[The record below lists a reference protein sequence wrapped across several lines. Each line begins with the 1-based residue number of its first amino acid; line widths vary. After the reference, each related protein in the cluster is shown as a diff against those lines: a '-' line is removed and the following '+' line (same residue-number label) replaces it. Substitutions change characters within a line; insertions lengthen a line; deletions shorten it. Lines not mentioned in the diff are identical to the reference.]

1 MKKISGVYM
10 LLNKSTNQCYI
21 GSSKDIDRR
30 FYQHRYNKDRMTTKL
45 YSDMKNNEFDFV
57 ILTECQVDKLKQKEQ
72 YFIDL
77 LKPYYNTNYA
87 SRGIGI
93 DQADNYNEYHRL
105 YLAGVPEYNEAHKAA
120 CRKWNQ
126 SHKDYFKEYYKN
138 HDNRRSR

>member
-1 MKKISGVYM
+1 MKEIIVGVYL
-10 LLNKSTNQCYI
+10 LLNKNTNQCYV
-21 GSSKDIDRR
+21 GSSKDIYRR

-45 YSDMKNNEFDFV
+45 YNDMKNNEFDFV
-57 ILTECQVDKLKQKEQ
+57 VLTECSVNEIKQKEQ

-105 YLAGVPEYNEAHKAA
+105 YLAGVPEYNKAHKAA
-120 CRKWNQ
+120 CKKWNET
-126 SHKDYFKEYYKN
+126 HRDYFKEYYNEHK
-138 HDNRRSR
+138 RSR